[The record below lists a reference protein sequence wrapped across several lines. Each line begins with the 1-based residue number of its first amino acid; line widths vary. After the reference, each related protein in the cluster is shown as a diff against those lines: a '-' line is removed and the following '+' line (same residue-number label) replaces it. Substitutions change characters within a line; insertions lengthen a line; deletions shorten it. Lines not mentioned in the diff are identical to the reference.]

1 MKEQA
6 LVQGHKSIYVRP
18 VIELFSMQ
26 VSYCLMAS
34 LEEMEEEMKMEQE
47 DARSKEFGGFFD
59 SESTEGASG
68 GSIWEE

>member
-26 VSYCLMAS
+26 VTYCLMAS
-34 LEEMEEEMKMEQE
+34 LKEKEEEMKQE
-47 DARSKEFGGFFD
+47 DARSKEFGGFLRL
-59 SESTEGASG
+59 
-68 GSIWEE
+68 

>member
-1 MKEQA
+1 MKEQT

-26 VSYCLMAS
+26 VTYCLMGS
-34 LEEMEEEMKMEQE
+34 LDEKEEDMKQE

-59 SESTEGASG
+59 SEPTEGAYG

>member
-1 MKEQA
+1 MKEHA

-34 LEEMEEEMKMEQE
+34 LGEEKEEMKQE

-59 SESTEGASG
+59 SESIERTYGE
-68 GSIWEE
+68 SIWEE

>member
-34 LEEMEEEMKMEQE
+34 LGEIEKKMKQE
-47 DARSKEFGGFFD
+47 DARSKEFGGFYD

>member
-34 LEEMEEEMKMEQE
+34 LGEEKEEMKQE

-59 SESTEGASG
+59 SESTEGTYG
-68 GSIWEE
+68 ESIWEE

>member
-1 MKEQA
+1 MKEQTH
-6 LVQGHKSIYVRP
+6 VQGHKSIYVRP

-34 LEEMEEEMKMEQE
+34 LGENEKKMKQE

-59 SESTEGASG
+59 SESTEGTYG
-68 GSIWEE
+68 ESIWEE

>member
-1 MKEQA
+1 
-6 LVQGHKSIYVRP
+6 
-18 VIELFSMQ
+18 MQ

-34 LEEMEEEMKMEQE
+34 LGENEKEMKQE
-47 DARSKEFGGFFD
+47 DARSKEFGGFYD

>member
-26 VSYCLMAS
+26 VTSCLMAS
-34 LEEMEEEMKMEQE
+34 LGENEEEIKQE

-59 SESTEGASG
+59 SEPTEGAYG

>member
-26 VSYCLMAS
+26 VTYCLMAS
-34 LEEMEEEMKMEQE
+34 LGEEDDEMNQE
-47 DARSKEFGGFFD
+47 DARSKEFGVFFD
-59 SESTEGASG
+59 SESTEGTYG
-68 GSIWEE
+68 ESIWEE

>member
-1 MKEQA
+1 MKKQT

-26 VSYCLMAS
+26 VTYCLMAS
-34 LEEMEEEMKMEQE
+34 LGEEEGVMNQE

-59 SESTEGASG
+59 SESTEGTYG
-68 GSIWEE
+68 ESIWEE

>member
-6 LVQGHKSIYVRP
+6 LVQGRRSIYVRP

-26 VSYCLMAS
+26 VTYCLMAS
-34 LEEMEEEMKMEQE
+34 LKEKEEEMKQE

>member
-6 LVQGHKSIYVRP
+6 LVQGRRSIYVRP

-34 LEEMEEEMKMEQE
+34 LGENEKKMKQE

-59 SESTEGASG
+59 SEYTEGTYG
-68 GSIWEE
+68 ESIWEE

>member
-1 MKEQA
+1 MKEQT
-6 LVQGHKSIYVRP
+6 LVQGHKLIYVRP

-34 LEEMEEEMKMEQE
+34 LGEKEEDMNQE

-59 SESTEGASG
+59 SESTEGAYG

>member
-34 LEEMEEEMKMEQE
+34 LGENEEEMMQE
-47 DARSKEFGGFFD
+47 DARSKEFGAFYD
-59 SESTEGASG
+59 SESTEEASG

>member
-26 VSYCLMAS
+26 VTYCLMAIK
-34 LEEMEEEMKMEQE
+34 EKEEEMKQE

-59 SESTEGASG
+59 SEYTEGTYG
-68 GSIWEE
+68 ESIWEE

>member
-26 VSYCLMAS
+26 VTYCLMVS
-34 LEEMEEEMKMEQE
+34 LEEKEEEMKQE
-47 DARSKEFGGFFD
+47 DARSKEYGGFFD
-59 SESTEGASG
+59 SEYTEGTYG
-68 GSIWEE
+68 ESIWEE

>member
-26 VSYCLMAS
+26 VTYCLMAS
-34 LEEMEEEMKMEQE
+34 LKEKEEEMKQE
-47 DARSKEFGGFFD
+47 DARSKEFGGFFN
-59 SESTEGASG
+59 SEYTEGTYG
-68 GSIWEE
+68 ESIWEE

>member
-26 VSYCLMAS
+26 VTYCLMAS
-34 LEEMEEEMKMEQE
+34 LKEKEEKMKQE

-59 SESTEGASG
+59 SEYTEGTYG
-68 GSIWEE
+68 ESIWEE

>member
-1 MKEQA
+1 MKEQT

-26 VSYCLMAS
+26 VTYCLMAS
-34 LEEMEEEMKMEQE
+34 LEEKKEEMKQE

-59 SESTEGASG
+59 SEYTEGTYG
-68 GSIWEE
+68 ESIWEE

>member
-26 VSYCLMAS
+26 VTYCLMAS
-34 LEEMEEEMKMEQE
+34 LGENEKEMRQE

>member
-34 LEEMEEEMKMEQE
+34 LGENEKKMKQE
-47 DARSKEFGGFFD
+47 DARSKEFGGFYD

>member
-6 LVQGHKSIYVRP
+6 HVHGHKSIYVRP

-26 VSYCLMAS
+26 VTYCLMAS
-34 LEEMEEEMKMEQE
+34 LGEEDDEMNQE